1 MLDLRNLNVSY
12 GDVPAVRD
20 VSLHLNPGSIGC
32 LVGPSGCGKTS
43 VLRAI
48 AGFETPAGGEVW
60 IDGRRVASAGDT
72 VPPEKRRVGMVLQ
85 DLALFPHLTVAE
97 NIAFGIRHLHSGER
111 SRRVGDLLE
120 LIGLHDL
127 ASSYPHQLSGGQQQR
142 VAIARA
148 MAPRPKLLLLDEPFS
163 SLDPEL
169 RETLPRELRRIFRGE
184 QATVL
189 LVTHDQTEA
198 FAMADELG
206 VIRNGRLEQWDT
218 AYRLY
223 HRPATRFVADF
234 IGEGVML
241 PGRILDTHRVETELG
256 ILTSQRS
263 LDPPADEPVDV
274 LLRPD
279 DVVCDDES
287 LLQARIL
294 GRTFRGA
301 HFLYTLALDSGQ
313 QVLCL
318 VGSHHDYQPGERI
331 GIRTEIDHL
340 VFFTRS
346 GPGLESQSE
355 SAVTA
360 ATR

>member
-1 MLDLRNLNVSY
+1 MLDLRNLSVSY
-12 GDVPAVRD
+12 GDVPAVQD
-20 VSLHLNPGSIGC
+20 VNLTLEAGAIGC

-48 AGFETPAGGEVW
+48 AGFVSPAAGEIRIGGRCV
-60 IDGRRVASAGDT
+60 DGHRDV
-72 VPPEKRRVGMVLQ
+72 VPPEKRQVGMVLQ

-97 NIAFGIRHLHSGER
+97 NIAFGIQHLGRAGR
-111 SRRVGDLLE
+111 SRRVGELLDI
-120 LIGLHDL
+120 IGLHDL
-127 ASSYPHQLSGGQQQR
+127 AASYPHQLSGGQQQR

-148 MAPRPKLLLLDEPFS
+148 MAPHPKLLLLDEPFS

-169 RETLPRELRRIFRGE
+169 RESLPRELRRIFRE
-184 QATVL
+184 EEATVL

-206 VIRNGRLEQWDT
+206 VIRSGRLEQWDN

-241 PGRILDTHRVETELG
+241 PGRVLDAHRVETELG
-256 ILTSQRS
+256 TLASQRPLEVAS
-263 LDPPADEPVDV
+263 DQLVDV

-279 DVVCDDES
+279 DVLCDDES
-287 LLQARIL
+287 HRQARIVS
-294 GRTFRGA
+294 RTFRGA

-313 QVLCL
+313 EVLCL
-318 VGSHHDYQPGERI
+318 TGSHHDHEPGERI

-340 VFFTRS
+340 VLFSREAD
-346 GPGLESQSE
+346 G
-355 SAVTA
+355 
-360 ATR
+360 RH